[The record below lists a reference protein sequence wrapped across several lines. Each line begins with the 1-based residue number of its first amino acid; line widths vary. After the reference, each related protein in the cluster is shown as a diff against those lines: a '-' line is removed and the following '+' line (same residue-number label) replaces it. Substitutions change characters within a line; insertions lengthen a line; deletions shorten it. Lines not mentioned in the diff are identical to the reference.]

1 MWREILFCWTHRCS
15 FITFFWRFLG
25 WLPSEE
31 MVLHVL
37 DISSVDHLGLSQRW
51 KNQQV
56 KKYKL
61 EKLESESGQKKTV
74 CPISCMASE
83 MVERFFCL
91 LDCCMAWI
99 NFTAHYLSWSLT
111 NGKTVLIW
119 PSVGCR
125 KWYLVL
131 QADCAN
137 DDGPTEGSTRLLT
150 HPWGPYLWA
159 SPPSQ
164 KVNRH
169 FQDTSVSD
177 SFWFI
182 FQSLQDVN
190 VSDPA
195 WLVEPWDPVDGGKHD
210 DWHNQGSY
218 DHLAGDFFAKD
229 VYQWHYQLSFFPDTF
244 SSVETGQHYG
254 SELVFEG
261 KNVNLI
267 LH

>member
-1 MWREILFCWTHRCS
+1 
-15 FITFFWRFLG
+15 
-25 WLPSEE
+25 
-31 MVLHVL
+31 
-37 DISSVDHLGLSQRW
+37 
-51 KNQQV
+51 
-56 KKYKL
+56 
-61 EKLESESGQKKTV
+61 
-74 CPISCMASE
+74 

-91 LDCCMAWI
+91 LDCCMAWT

-111 NGKTVLIW
+111 NGKTGSIW
-119 PSVGCR
+119 PSVRCR

-137 DDGPTEGSTRLLT
+137 DDGPTDGSTWLLT

-164 KVNRH
+164 KVNQH

-195 WLVEPWDPVDGGKHD
+195 RLVEPWDPVNGGKYD
-210 DWHNQGSY
+210 DWHNQGSD
-218 DHLAGDFFAKD
+218 DHLAGDFFEKY
-229 VYQWHYQLSFFPDTF
+229 VYQWHYQLSFFPYPL

-254 SELVFEG
+254 SELVCEG

>member
-25 WLPSEE
+25 WLLSEE

-37 DISSVDHLGLSQRW
+37 DIISVDHLGLSQRW

-61 EKLESESGQKKTV
+61 EKLESESGQKKNCV
-74 CPISCMASE
+74 SYQLYGIGNGWK
-83 MVERFFCL
+83 VFCL
-91 LDCCMAWI
+91 LDCCMAWT
-99 NFTAHYLSWSLT
+99 NFTANYLSWSLI
-111 NGKTVLIW
+111 NGKTGPIW
-119 PSVGCR
+119 PSVRCR
-125 KWYLVL
+125 KWYIVL

-137 DDGPTEGSTRLLT
+137 DDGPTDGSTRLLT

-164 KVNRH
+164 KVNQH

-190 VSDPA
+190 VSDLA

-229 VYQWHYQLSFFPDTF
+229 AYQWHYQLSFLPDTF
-244 SSVETGQHYG
+244 HPLKLDNTMDQ
-254 SELVFEG
+254 
-261 KNVNLI
+261 N
-267 LH
+267 